1 MSETKIYTGIAD
13 AHGLESFVECSGE
26 AGTGSPYRFLR
37 ASLNRQRHALVY
49 WVELNDEQYAQ
60 VADIL
65 GDMDNDERFMDA
77 CRLLHDPDFVEGGL
91 LVVEQEM
98 LRSWEMLPN
107 HDLDPYWGG
116 A

>member
-1 MSETKIYTGIAD
+1 MM
-13 AHGLESFVECSGE
+13 
-26 AGTGSPYRFLR
+26 R

-49 WVELNDEQYAQ
+49 WVELDDEQYAQ

-77 CRLLHDPDFVEGGL
+77 CRLLHDPDFVEI
-91 LVVEQEM
+91 VSVEQEM

>member
-13 AHGLESFVECSGE
+13 AQGLESFVECSGE
-26 AGTGSPYRFLR
+26 AGTGSPYHMMR

-49 WVELNDEQYAQ
+49 WVELDDEQYAQ

-77 CRLLHDPDFVEGGL
+77 CRLLHDPDFVEI
-91 LVVEQEM
+91 VSVEQEM

-107 HDLDPYWGG
+107 HDLAPYWGG